1 MEGEDMKTGTT
12 STGFAFKFDER
23 NADDMRMVELIA
35 ISDDE
40 TASEFQKLAASSKIL
55 EMLLGKEQK
64 AALYD
69 HIGKSND
76 GRVPVG
82 ELMNALT
89 EIMNSGGETL
99 KN

>member
-1 MEGEDMKTGTT
+1 MKTGTT
-12 STGFAFKFDER
+12 STGFAFNFDER
-23 NADDMRMVELIA
+23 NADDMRMIELIA
-35 ISDDE
+35 ISDNE

-64 AALYD
+64 AALYE

-82 ELMNALT
+82 DLMKALT
-89 EIMNSGGETL
+89 EIMTAGGDSL

>member
-1 MEGEDMKTGTT
+1 MKTGTT
-12 STGFAFKFDER
+12 STGFAFQFDER

-35 ISDDE
+35 LGDDD

-69 HIGKSND
+69 HIGKSNE
-76 GRVPVG
+76 GRVPLAD
-82 ELMNALT
+82 LMKAMA
-89 EIMNSGGETL
+89 EIMNAGGDSL

>member
-1 MEGEDMKTGTT
+1 
-12 STGFAFKFDER
+12 
-23 NADDMRMVELIA
+23 MRMVELIA
-35 ISDDE
+35 LGDDD

-69 HIGKSND
+69 HIGKSNE
-76 GRVPVG
+76 GRVPLA
-82 ELMNALT
+82 ELMKAMA
-89 EIMNSGGETL
+89 EIMNAGGDSL

>member
-1 MEGEDMKTGTT
+1 MKTGTT
-12 STGFAFKFDER
+12 STGFEFAFNEQ

-35 ISDDE
+35 ISDDDN
-40 TASEFQKLAASSKIL
+40 ASDFQKLAASSKIL
-55 EMLLGKEQK
+55 EMLLGKDQK

-69 HIGKSND
+69 HIGQFHD

-82 ELMNALT
+82 DLMEALK
-89 EIMNSGGETL
+89 EIMDAGGEPL

>member
-1 MEGEDMKTGTT
+1 MKTGTT

-35 ISDDE
+35 LGDDD

-64 AALYD
+64 AALYE

-76 GRVPVG
+76 GRVPLAD
-82 ELMNALT
+82 LMKAMA
-89 EIMNSGGETL
+89 EIMNAGGDSL

>member
-1 MEGEDMKTGTT
+1 MKTGTT
-12 STGFAFKFDER
+12 STGFAFQFDER

-35 ISDDE
+35 LGDDD

-76 GRVPVG
+76 GRVPLAD
-82 ELMNALT
+82 LMKAMA
-89 EIMNSGGETL
+89 EIMNAGGDSL

>member
-1 MEGEDMKTGTT
+1 MKTGTT
-12 STGFAFKFDER
+12 STGFAFQFDER
-23 NADDMRMVELIA
+23 NADDMRMVELIV

-76 GRVPVG
+76 GRVPIA
-82 ELMNALT
+82 ELMKALT
-89 EIMNSGGETL
+89 EIMNAGGETL

>member
-1 MEGEDMKTGTT
+1 MKTGTT

-35 ISDDE
+35 LGDDD

-69 HIGKSND
+69 HIGKSNE
-76 GRVPVG
+76 GRVPLA
-82 ELMNALT
+82 ELMKAMA
-89 EIMNSGGETL
+89 EIMNAGGDSL

>member
-1 MEGEDMKTGTT
+1 MKTGTT
-12 STGFAFKFDER
+12 STGFEFKFDER

-35 ISDDE
+35 LSEDE
-40 TASEFQKLAASSKIL
+40 TASEFQKLAASTKIL

-69 HIGKSND
+69 HISSFND
-76 GRVPVG
+76 GRVPIG
-82 ELMNALT
+82 ELMKALT
-89 EIMNSGGETL
+89 EIMNAGGDSL